1 MNAWCTG
8 CGTSVRA
15 CAGIHK
21 ATKKAC
27 CSDCFHVQEEGGP

>member
-8 CGTSVRA
+8 CGVSVRA

-21 ATKKAC
+21 TTKKAC
-27 CSDCFHVQEEGGP
+27 CQACDHVPEEEV